1 MPVEKVMDRP
11 DVSSTTAAM
20 AVGVDFSA
28 PAEFSRGSASVEVKL
43 LGNSTYI
50 RAYRSALFA

>member
-11 DVSSTTAAM
+11 DVSSTTAAL
-20 AVGVDFSA
+20 AVGAFDFSA

-43 LGNSTYI
+43 
-50 RAYRSALFA
+50 